1 MTFTTHLLTGAAIG
15 AATGNIP
22 AAFVGGVASHFIL
35 DIIPHIDAGWIE
47 IQPNIAKTKWSKKL
61 WTAVI
66 VDVAVGTL
74 LFTLATPPSVH
85 ALPLVA
91 GGIGGLFPDLFDN
104 VPFWRDRWHATK
116 IGAWLYGWHDKTHF
130 IKLTRKKGVH
140 ILFAM
145 VTQLA
150 VLGWALYTLGG
161 AILY

>member
-15 AATGNIP
+15 ATTGNIP
-22 AAFVGGVASHFIL
+22 AAFIGGLVSHFIL
-35 DIIPHIDAGWIE
+35 DSIPHIDAGWIE
-47 IQPNIAKTKWSKKL
+47 AQPNIGQTKWSKKL

-74 LFTLATPPSVH
+74 LFTLVTPPSVH

-104 VPFWRDRWHATK
+104 VPFWRDSWHATK
-116 IGAWLYGWHDKTHF
+116 IGAWFYGWHDKTHF
-130 IKLTRKKGVH
+130 IKLARKNGVH
-140 ILFAM
+140 ILWA
-145 VTQLA
+145 VVSQLT

-161 AILY
+161 AIIY